1 MQQILSSFFGR
12 ATSFAYKTNTWLAW
26 PFYFSSL
33 LLGVLLVCSCDR
45 VIGEEKE
52 DPLLARVHKR
62 ELRLSELEG
71 MFPEDATAKDSAL
84 LVQAFVSRWTKD
96 AVLQWESERNM
107 PSDLN
112 IDRLVR
118 DYRASLIRSTY
129 EKVLVEQRLDSI
141 VTKEELLAYYEK
153 HKGQYQ
159 LEKPIMRC
167 YFIKVPYPTPEA
179 ETLRQLWN
187 NGDVQDTSALRNFC
201 NRFAEVALI
210 TEDAWYSF
218 EEVANQFPEGTLSS
232 ENVSSK
238 REFTQQDGQYRY
250 YFRFFE
256 LKKRLEIAPLS
267 YVENQARRVILHDR
281 SREVLQQAKEEIFER
296 ELRKKNI
303 ETFY

>member
-1 MQQILSSFFGR
+1 M
-12 ATSFAYKTNTWLAW
+12 W
-26 PFYFSSL
+26 
-33 LLGVLLVCSCDR
+33 SCGQ
-45 VIGEEKE
+45 VVAEEKE

-62 ELRLSELEG
+62 ELRISELEG
-71 MFPEDATAKDSAL
+71 MFPEDASAQDSAL
-84 LVQAFVSRWTKD
+84 LLQAFVNRWTKD

-107 PSDLN
+107 PPNLN

-129 EKVLVEQRLDSI
+129 EKVLVEQRLDS
-141 VTKEELLAYYEK
+141 VVNKEELLAYYEA

-159 LEKPIMRC
+159 LEKPIIRC

-187 NGDVQDTSALRNFC
+187 NGVVEDTAALRTFC
-201 NRFAEVALI
+201 DRFAEVALI

-218 EEVANQFPEGTLSS
+218 EEVAKQFPEGTLSS
-232 ENVSSK
+232 DNVSSK

-267 YVENQARRVILHDR
+267 YVESQARRVILHDR